1 MRRFVFLPVVAL
13 MVVVL
18 SPTVLTARRR
28 MMLTLFA
35 ASVVGMVA
43 LFGVGIRTAESQTAT
58 PKMQMQDLGTLGGN
72 VSWAMGI
79 NDSGKVVGYSYTSD
93 GAQHAFL
100 YDESATPKM
109 QDLGTLGGN
118 ESHAAGISASGQV
131 VGYSYTSDGAQHAFL
146 YDGTNGMQDLNNL
159 LPAGSGW
166 TITSASAINSDGKIA
181 ASGYGGNTPP
191 DPDICPGSWTGPAYG
206 AAIVLTPATTA
217 TFEVQDLGNLGG
229 YYSRATGINDSGQV
243 VGVSFTNPCI
253 WDENA
258 FLYDATAATPKMQNL
273 GNLGGYYSRAT
284 GINDSGQVVGQADD
298 PQYWELFH
306 TCIDYDCERA
316 FLYDGS
322 AATPK
327 MQNLGTL
334 LGNYLPMGVYGS
346 GAQDINDSGQVVG
359 MSATQLREV
368 AHHGFLY
375 DESATPKMQDL
386 NNLLP
391 AGSGWTI
398 RSASAINSNG
408 KIAATGYKDGVGT
421 HALLLTP
428 TGDTPPP
435 ADTQAP
441 SPPTISSPQNN
452 TYDKVG
458 SFSVSGS
465 AEAGS
470 SVELFEGTTSTGKT
484 TKADSSS
491 GAWSIAL
498 SGVSDGAHT
507 YTAKAKDAAGN
518 SSSASNS
525 VTITVDKTPPTVTGV
540 SPARNATKVAR
551 NTIVT
556 GTFSEKMDLKTLV
569 TIPKDLANP
578 NVGTS
583 TTFTLVKYGTT
594 TPLISATVSY
604 NDSTKKVTLTPSTN
618 LAAKTKYTVKM
629 TGGVKDLAGN
639 ALANAPYTWS
649 FTTGS

>member
-58 PKMQMQDLGTLGGN
+58 PKMQVQDLGTLGGN

-166 TITSASAINSDGKIA
+166 TITSASAINSYGKIA
-181 ASGYGGNTPP
+181 A
-191 DPDICPGSWTGPAYG
+191 
-206 AAIVLTPATTA
+206 
-217 TFEVQDLGNLGG
+217 
-229 YYSRATGINDSGQV
+229 
-243 VGVSFTNPCI
+243 
-253 WDENA
+253 
-258 FLYDATAATPKMQNL
+258 
-273 GNLGGYYSRAT
+273 
-284 GINDSGQVVGQADD
+284 
-298 PQYWELFH
+298 
-306 TCIDYDCERA
+306 
-316 FLYDGS
+316 
-322 AATPK
+322 
-327 MQNLGTL
+327 
-334 LGNYLPMGVYGS
+334 
-346 GAQDINDSGQVVG
+346 
-359 MSATQLREV
+359 
-368 AHHGFLY
+368 
-375 DESATPKMQDL
+375 
-386 NNLLP
+386 
-391 AGSGWTI
+391 AGH
-398 RSASAINSNG
+398 
-408 KIAATGYKDGVGT
+408 KDGVGT